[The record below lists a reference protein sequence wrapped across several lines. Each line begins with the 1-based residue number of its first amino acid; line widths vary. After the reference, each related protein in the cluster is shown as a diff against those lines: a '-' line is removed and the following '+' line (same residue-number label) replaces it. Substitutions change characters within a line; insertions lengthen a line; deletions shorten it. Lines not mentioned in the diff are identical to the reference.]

1 MVPMEKGVED
11 VNIKTTDKPKL
22 IKQSK
27 SLSLEVKDKFI
38 HLLSKFSDVFVW
50 DYADLKEYDKK
61 IIQHTIPIKPDQ
73 KPFRQK
79 LISINP
85 RLLPSIKKE
94 VNKIFKEN
102 IIVPI
107 IFFDWMSN
115 LVSMRKKT
123 REIRL

>member
-1 MVPMEKGVED
+1 MEKGVED

-50 DYADLKEYDKK
+50 DYADLNEYDKK